1 MIISPVRIEVDNV
14 ITYNGVLLEAEDLK
28 NVVSLIDR
36 SNVNG
41 LKGVDVCLLM
51 RLKDAYKTLSEN
63 LAK

>member
-1 MIISPVRIEVDNV
+1 MIISPVRIEVDNG

-36 SNVNG
+36 SNANG